1 MGTKHLLLILI
12 AASISGCASYFTRK
26 QCEKTN
32 WFQYGQKVAESGQNL
47 ENDQFILD
55 CRKAEAQIS
64 DSALDQGFKKGR
76 EVYCHPDGAFLT
88 GKKGEVFSTTMCDGY
103 RIKELLIKYKAG
115 LTEYCDEE
123 NGEPVGASGQIYKKV
138 CPKNLEYGFL
148 KGYKHGRKKYLQAI
162 VEQKEDEVQDLDRQI
177 RKLEFERQ
185 SALMDSRLS
194 LLRTSDGDSPE
205 VKAEAER
212 ARSEAQQDLDQLNH
226 QIQSKESEREQTRK
240 ELRELKVEL
249 RTLE

>member
-1 MGTKHLLLILI
+1 MKTKHLILILV
-12 AASISGCASYFTRK
+12 AVTISGCASYFTRK
-26 QCEKTN
+26 QCERTN
-32 WFQYGQKVAESGQNL
+32 WFEYGQKVAETGQNL

-103 RIKELLIKYKAG
+103 RVKELIAKYKAG
-115 LTEYCDEE
+115 VTEYCDEE
-123 NGEPVGASGQIYKKV
+123 NGEPVGASGQVYKKV
-138 CPKNLEYGFL
+138 CPKNLETGFL
-148 KGYKHGRKKYLQAI
+148 KGYKLGRKKYLQAI
-162 VEQKEDEVQDLDRQI
+162 VEQKEEEVHDLDREL

-185 SALMDSRLS
+185 SAMMDARIAA
-194 LLRTSDGDSPE
+194 LRAKDDDSPE
-205 VKAEAER
+205 AKAKAE
-212 ARSEAQQDLDQLNH
+212 QDRNDLNQLTR
-226 QIQSKESEREQTRK
+226 QIQSKESQRERTRK
-240 ELRELKVEL
+240 EIRELKVEL